1 MVFLKH
7 FDTSKQN
14 LLGVGKVYMQ
24 RTSKVGDLI
33 PIINERMRW
42 TPGTPLKLYEEIK
55 PGMIEA
61 MKPKMSFAQSEIQD
75 GDVICFQVDLSEKEN
90 HDLESQGLYSNPI
103 HFYDFIQNRV
113 MIFFRPKFEDPD
125 HDHPEFSLI
134 LSKKQNYDTMSIKA
148 GEYLRHDPI
157 KLRFTTTHS
166 NNGNAKSVLKRSLN
180 QSIAEI
186 MTPYYST
193 STVILYEKLDVSI
206 VELETKRSLKVIWTG
221 IHNKEE
227 GTFPFLLP
235 KTSSVH
241 DLAENLAKQV
251 TLSPSGAGKIRIF
264 EISRDG
270 KTQKEFT
277 GSEMI
282 GNIPDPVELY
292 AEEIPREELE
302 ADDADKV
309 IGVFHFSRE
318 LSRTHGV
325 PFKFVVK
332 RGEKFSETKKRLQAR
347 LGVSDKDIAKYR
359 FALIQV
365 STFKQPSYIEDED
378 TIYEH
383 QFAPEDVLG
392 LDHIDKTGRAKA
404 GVAEKAIVIR
414 G

>member
-1 MVFLKH
+1 
-7 FDTSKQN
+7 
-14 LLGVGKVYMQ
+14 
-24 RTSKVGDLI
+24 
-33 PIINERMRW
+33 
-42 TPGTPLKLYEEIK
+42 
-55 PGMIEA
+55 
-61 MKPKMSFAQSEIQD
+61 
-75 GDVICFQVDLSEKEN
+75 
-90 HDLESQGLYSNPI
+90 
-103 HFYDFIQNRV
+103 
-113 MIFFRPKFEDPD
+113 
-125 HDHPEFSLI
+125 
-134 LSKKQNYDTMSIKA
+134 
-148 GEYLRHDPI
+148 
-157 KLRFTTTHS
+157 
-166 NNGNAKSVLKRSLN
+166 VLKRSLN

-235 KTSSVH
+235 KTSSVY
-241 DLAENLAKQV
+241 DLADNLSKQV
-251 TLSPSGAGKIRIF
+251 TLTPTGTGKIRIF

-292 AEEIPREELE
+292 AEEIPHEELE

-347 LGVSDKDIAKYR
+347 LGVTDKDIAKYR

-365 STFKQPSYIEDED
+365 STFKQPSYIEDDD

-392 LDHIDKTGRAKA
+392 LDHIDKSGRSKG